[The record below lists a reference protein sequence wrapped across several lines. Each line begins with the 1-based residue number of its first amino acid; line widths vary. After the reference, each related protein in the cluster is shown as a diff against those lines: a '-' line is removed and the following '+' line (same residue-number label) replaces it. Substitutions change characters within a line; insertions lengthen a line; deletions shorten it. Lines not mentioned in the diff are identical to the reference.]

1 MSMEILET
9 VALAE
14 EKARQIRAAATA
26 GSKKAAA
33 EAEEAVAKLIA
44 AAEAKAE
51 EEIREAFRMADDKAR
66 ENAQALASSTK
77 NRQAAMRAHA
87 DCKMDQVVR
96 GIVERIVS
104 G

>member
-14 EKARQIRAAATA
+14 EKARQIRAAAAAEAKKAVAAA
-26 GSKKAAA
+26 GEAAALVMAAA
-33 EAEEAVAKLIA
+33 EAR
-44 AAEAKAE
+44 AE
-51 EEIREAFRMADDKAR
+51 EEIREFVRKADEIAC
-66 ENAQALASSTK
+66 ENAQALASTTK
-77 NRQAAMRAHA
+77 NREAAIQAHA
-87 DCKMDQVVR
+87 DRKMDQVVR